1 MKNMEKV
8 SEPMLHP
15 IISAKTRSNSVIPHG
30 KRPQNTT
37 KVRRNTDGTLK
48 NKYASIMQYK

>member
-1 MKNMEKV
+1 MEKV

-15 IISAKTRSNSVIPHG
+15 IIPAKTRSNSVIPHG

-37 KVRRNTDGTLK
+37 KVKK
-48 NKYASIMQYK
+48 NKYANTMQYNK